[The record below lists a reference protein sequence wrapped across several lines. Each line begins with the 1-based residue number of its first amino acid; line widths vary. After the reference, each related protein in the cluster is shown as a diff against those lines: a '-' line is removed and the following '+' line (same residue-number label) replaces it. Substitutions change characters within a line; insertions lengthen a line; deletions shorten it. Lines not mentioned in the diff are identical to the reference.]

1 MATVVADIPAS
12 IAVSAPESDL
22 LFKTSFLRDG
32 ASGKSFAIIQAN
44 ESVQSLSYTVYER
57 SAELFGSRSFGGS
70 IDADAPVFSFTI
82 SKGSKYWIVATINGD
97 NNSTVH
103 FEVDPN
109 KRRLGVGA
117 GKKRAAAG
125 DAAPAEGA
133 SAAAASSSTPAPE
146 ADKSDKPAAASTASA
161 PKSKKIKA

>member
-1 MATVVADIPAS
+1 MATSVADITAS
-12 IAVSAPESDL
+12 IATSAPESDL

-44 ESVQSLSYTVYER
+44 DSVKSLSYTVYER
-57 SAELFGSRSFGGS
+57 STELFGSRSFVGS

-97 NNSTVH
+97 GNSTVH

-125 DAAPAEGA
+125 DAAPADG
-133 SAAAASSSTPAPE
+133 AAASSSTAAPE
-146 ADKSDKPAAASTASA
+146 ADKSDKSAAASSASA

>member
-12 IAVSAPESDL
+12 IPVSAPESDL

-44 ESVQSLSYTVYER
+44 DSVKSLSYTVYER

-97 NNSTVH
+97 NNSPVH

-125 DAAPAEGA
+125 DAAPADGA
-133 SAAAASSSTPAPE
+133 TAASSSTPAPE
-146 ADKSDKPAAASTASA
+146 ADKSDKPAAATSASA

>member
-12 IAVSAPESDL
+12 IAAPAPESDL

-32 ASGKSFAIIQAN
+32 ASGKSFAIVQAN
-44 ESVQSLSYTVYER
+44 DSIKSLSYTVYER

-97 NNSTVH
+97 GNSTVH

-117 GKKRAAAG
+117 GKKRASAG
-125 DAAPAEGA
+125 DAAPVDAAATSAPETDKTEKP
-133 SAAAASSSTPAPE
+133 AAAASS
-146 ADKSDKPAAASTASA
+146 ASKA
-161 PKSKKIKA
+161 KKIKA